1 MRRRPPRSTR
11 TDTLFPYTTLVRS
24 TGRCNPAGAEFL
36 IQHPPEVVI
45 LTAGALAVR
54 HAVVEVHGQRRYGAR
69 DQRHTGPDRRDA
81 ERAIFRHHRQALD
94 RGNAREHVVN
104 LRPAANGGQ
113 GNVGSVTHRR
123 RNIPARYPARDRCTH
138 AHKWMIS
145 GLAAEAATGLRSSTF
160 VTLKIGSAS
169 GRAR

>member
-81 ERAIFRHHRQALD
+81 RSEEHTSELPSLMRHSYAGFCLQKKTI
-94 RGNAREHVVN
+94 N
-104 LRPAANGGQ
+104 
-113 GNVGSVTHRR
+113 
-123 RNIPARYPARDRCTH
+123 
-138 AHKWMIS
+138 
-145 GLAAEAATGLRSSTF
+145 STPH
-160 VTLKIGSAS
+160 TSYS
-169 GRAR
+169 